1 MRSRRIRMPK
11 LKTHKATSK
20 RYKKTSTGK
29 IMKRTSGQNHFNAR
43 ENGKV
48 GRNKKSD
55 VVTSTALNRIM
66 GIALPHNN

>member
-1 MRSRRIRMPK
+1 MPK

-29 IMKRTSGQNHFNAR
+29 IIKRTSGQNHFNAR

-55 VVTSTALNRIM
+55 VVTSTALNRII
-66 GIALPHNN
+66 GIALPHN

>member
-1 MRSRRIRMPK
+1 MPK

-29 IMKRTSGQNHFNAR
+29 IIKRTSGQNHFNAR

-55 VVTSTALNRIM
+55 VVTSTALNRII
-66 GIALPHNN
+66 GIALPHNS

>member
-1 MRSRRIRMPK
+1 MPK
-11 LKTHKATSK
+11 LKTHKATAK
-20 RYKKTSTGK
+20 RFKKTPTGK

-55 VVTSTALNRIM
+55 VVVSTALNRHM
-66 GIALPHNN
+66 LIALPNN